1 MQGMIL
7 EEGSILRI
15 KEKENIEDDTRK
27 GTDSGIKHSDSHIFG
42 HITTGHLVASKS
54 SMKFP

>member
-1 MQGMIL
+1 MIF

-27 GTDSGIKHSDSHIFG
+27 GTDNGIKHSDSQIFG
-42 HITTGHLVASKS
+42 HITIVHLVDSKS

>member
-1 MQGMIL
+1 MIL

-15 KEKENIEDDTRK
+15 KEKESIRDATRK
-27 GTDSGIKHSDSHIFG
+27 GTVNGIKCSDSWIFRG
-42 HITTGHLVASKS
+42 YYYSPFSSLKP

>member
-1 MQGMIL
+1 MIL

-15 KEKENIEDDTRK
+15 KEKETIGDDTRK
-27 GTDSGIKHSDSHIFG
+27 GTVNGIECSDSWIFG
-42 HITTGHLVASKS
+42 DITTVYLVASKP

>member
-1 MQGMIL
+1 MIF

-27 GTDSGIKHSDSHIFG
+27 GTDNGIKHSIARYLG
-42 HITTGHLVASKS
+42 ILL
-54 SMKFP
+54 

>member
-1 MQGMIL
+1 MIL

-27 GTDSGIKHSDSHIFG
+27 GIDSGIKHSDSRIFG